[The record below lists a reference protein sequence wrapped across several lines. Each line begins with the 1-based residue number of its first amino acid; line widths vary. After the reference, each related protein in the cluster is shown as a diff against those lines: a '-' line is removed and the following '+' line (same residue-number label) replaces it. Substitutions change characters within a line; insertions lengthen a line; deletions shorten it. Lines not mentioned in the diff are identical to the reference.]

1 MKLALRFLFSIG
13 LAFVCHARA
22 ADPGARNN
30 RIPEGKG
37 ETTQA
42 GKFVPTTKEDAR
54 PVKPEEAEK
63 QLRENLKVEE
73 LAPGRFR
80 IGRVRFDTRA
90 RTVSLPA
97 EVHMRRGMIEYA
109 LTTEKGKAHEAML
122 TTKASP
128 RDVHLACLLLG
139 MTGSPPA
146 GAAGEAMKLQRAQS
160 VDISVSWETNGPVRT
175 LPLASLLE
183 LAACA
188 PGGTISPMPANPWH
202 YTGSRFCG
210 PAIFAAEAEGSL
222 ISLIRDD
229 SALVNN
235 PGPSRDDDT
244 IHQPNSSALPPQG
257 TPVTVILQAPPKP

>member
-1 MKLALRFLFSIG
+1 MKQALRLLFSIG
-13 LAFVCHARA
+13 LALVCQARA
-22 ADPGARNN
+22 ADPASRND

-42 GKFVPTTKEDAR
+42 GKFVPNTPENAR

-63 QLRENLKVEE
+63 HLRENLKVEE

-80 IGRVRFDTRA
+80 IGRVKFDTRA

-97 EVHMRRGMIEYA
+97 EVHMRGGVIEYA
-109 LTTEKGKAHEAML
+109 LTTEKGKVHEAML

-128 RDVHLACLLLG
+128 RDVHLAYLLLG
-139 MTGSPPA
+139 MTGSPPT
-146 GAAGEAMKLQRAQS
+146 GAAGEAMKLQPAQS

-175 LPLASLLE
+175 LPLASLL
-183 LAACA
+183 ATAKGA
-188 PGGTISPMPANPWH
+188 PGGTISPMPATPWH
-202 YTGSRFCG
+202 YTGSRFYG
-210 PAIFAAEAEGSL
+210 SATFAAEAEGSL

-244 IHQPNSSALPPQG
+244 IHLSNSSTLPPQG
-257 TPVTVILQAPPKP
+257 TPVTVIF